1 MSVSFRSRVRNR
13 DKLIGTIVTLDSPA
27 VAEILAASGLDWLFI
42 DGEHAPLE
50 TSDILALLQAVGRQV
65 PCVVRVAAPEELQI
79 KKALDVGAQG
89 VIIPSVNSAEQA
101 ARMVSYARY
110 SPEGSRGVGL
120 ARAQGYGTTFS
131 EYLESANDEIA
142 VVLQAEHVK
151 AVENID
157 AIVKVPGVDAIFIG
171 PYDLSA
177 SLGKMGML
185 DDPTVVEA
193 IEHVTTTCVNAGVPL
208 GIFGATPAAVLPYVE
223 RGFSLVAVGVDTVLL
238 YSAAQNMQREMR

>member
-27 VAEILAASGLDWLFI
+27 VAEILAACGWDWLFI

-50 TSDILALLQAVGRQV
+50 TSDIQALLQAVGRQV
-65 PCVVRVAAPEELQI
+65 PCVVRVAAPEELPI

-142 VVLQAEHVK
+142 VVLQAEHAK

-185 DDPTVVEA
+185 DDPAVVEA
-193 IEHVTTTCVNAGVPL
+193 IEHVTTTCVHAGVPL

>member
-1 MSVSFRSRVRNR
+1 M
-13 DKLIGTIVTLDSPA
+13 TLDSPA
-27 VAEILAASGLDWLFI
+27 VAEILAACGLDWLFI

-65 PCVVRVAAPEELQI
+65 PCVVRVAAPEDLQI

-185 DDPTVVEA
+185 DDPAVVEA

-238 YSAAQNMQREMR
+238 YNAAQDMQKEMR